1 MSIGPLDETGE
12 QLADYASGNPAAI
25 NELLERYRPFLRRV
39 VQVRLDA
46 SLRGRVDPSDIVQE
60 THVEVVRRLGDYLER
75 RPMSFRAWLHRTVC
89 QQLQLARRLHRDTRS
104 RTVDREIAIDDQS
117 SVALAALLLG
127 ESPSQSMERDEIVE
141 KVRNALERLPPLDR
155 EILLLRNF
163 EALTNI
169 EAAEILEVPPMTAAK
184 RYGRALIRLR
194 EELKGIQG
202 RL

>member
-1 MSIGPLDETGE
+1 MSIGSLDETGE
-12 QLADYASGNPAAI
+12 ELAAYAAGNPEAI
-25 NELLERYRPFLRRV
+25 NRLLERYRPFLRRV

-60 THVEVVRRLGDYLER
+60 THVEVVRRMGDYLTR
-75 RPMSFRAWLHRTVC
+75 RPMSFRAWLHSTVC
-89 QQLQLARRLHRDTRS
+89 QQLQVARRLHRETRS
-104 RTVDREIAIDDQS
+104 RTVEREIAFDDQS
-117 SVALAALLLG
+117 SVAIAALLLG
-127 ESPSQSMERDEIVE
+127 DSPSQLVERVEIVE
-141 KVRNALERLPPLDR
+141 KVRGAMERLSPLDR

-184 RYGRALIRLR
+184 RYGRALLRLR
-194 EELKGIQG
+194 EELKGLQE